1 MTLVSLGILA
11 FVSGAV
17 FGPDPSFPKP
27 AIERVRVVGD
37 TVWFE
42 GTRGFDTQGT
52 RYCFI
57 RRTGTWCRLPQPM
70 FDTPSANVPRTPRD
84 SVVVAPGLMLVCRP
98 SDTWP
103 SSCDTF
109 GVLADDDRT
118 VRWLIPQITRS
129 TRNALQKAIEL
140 ETEEQLSVSTFVTAQ
155 VAEDRAIWFGLGGG
169 FPEGEGAFGGL
180 LRFDR
185 ERRTVET
192 VTHPALANA
201 TVTGLVIDG
210 GALWIGTIHPGEYG
224 PWGSTGILRR
234 DLRGNA
240 WAKIDSATTALPD
253 NLIQALAASNGALY
267 VATGDGLAVFDSKAQ
282 RWSVRYFRRTLIAD
296 SIVYALATARPT
308 DEPGDE
314 AMFILMQRLHVR
326 RRAAFAATMRQI
338 GLERLRPVLVPR
350 EGTFEQALAH
360 PALVPFLVEA
370 LATRDATSLAAGALA
385 RIGDRAVVASLRE
398 ALARTPD
405 IRTGAPIAAALAQL
419 GDSTGLAWLRDRLRS
434 DAPSYL
440 RRDVL
445 TALATVRDTSSVGPI
460 LSLLVGKDTNEEL
473 RAAAMSALRAYESRP
488 VWRRLIDTAAQVPE
502 LRRRVVD
509 AADSVALNDTV
520 VAAAVGDWAL
530 ARLDSA
536 GQGDNLYSAIAVA
549 TRLRPYDAVP
559 ALVRVL
565 GVGGILVGPAAEA
578 LVRLTG
584 VDTAPPISP
593 WHPEGRRPAQEF
605 WSAWWRANADGYRIV
620 SPDVGKRAYNAWWER
635 TLQGLK
641 LERQRRPGA
650 RPGD

>member
-1 MTLVSLGILA
+1 VTLVSLGVLT
-11 FVSGAV
+11 FVSGTF

-27 AIERVRVVGD
+27 AIERVRIVGD

-42 GTRGFDTQGT
+42 GTRGFDAQGT

-57 RRTGTWCRLPQPM
+57 RRTGTWCRLPLPM
-70 FDTPSANVPRTPRD
+70 FETPTANVPRTPRD
-84 SVVVAPGLMLVCRP
+84 SVVVAPGLTLVCRP
-98 SDTWP
+98 SDNWP
-103 SSCDTF
+103 SSCDTY
-109 GVLADDDRT
+109 GVLADDDRA

-129 TRNALQKAIEL
+129 TRDALQKAIEL
-140 ETEEQLSVSTFVTAQ
+140 ETEAQLSVSTLVTAQ

-185 ERRTVET
+185 ERRTIET
-192 VTHPALANA
+192 ITYPGLANA

-234 DLRGNA
+234 DLRGDG
-240 WAKIDSATTALPD
+240 WAKLDSATTALPD

-267 VATGDGLAVFDSKAQ
+267 VATADGLAVFESKTK

-296 SIVYALATARPT
+296 SIVYALATARPA
-308 DEPGDE
+308 DEAGDE
-314 AMFILMQRLHVR
+314 AMFILMQRLQVG
-326 RRAAFAATMRQI
+326 RRATFAATMRQI

-370 LATRDATSLAAGALA
+370 LATPDAASLAASALA
-385 RIGDRAVVASLRE
+385 RIGDPAAAASLRA

-405 IRTGAPIAAALAQL
+405 IQAGAPIAAALAQL

-434 DAPSYL
+434 GAPWYM
-440 RRDVL
+440 RRGVL
-445 TALATVRDTSSVGPI
+445 TALATVRDTSSVGPL
-460 LSLLVGKDTNEEL
+460 LSLLVGTDTDDDL
-473 RAAAMSALRAYESRP
+473 RGAAMSALRAYESTA
-488 VWRRLIDTAAQVPE
+488 VWRRVIDTAAQVPE
-502 LRRRVVD
+502 LRRRIVD
-509 AADSVALNDTV
+509 AADSVALNDAV
-520 VAAAVGDWAL
+520 VAAAVGRWAL

-536 GQGDNLYSAIAVA
+536 GQGDNLYQAIAVA
-549 TRLRPYDAVP
+549 ARLRPYDAVP

-565 GVGGILVGPAAEA
+565 SVSEVSVGPAAAA

-593 WHPEGRRPAQEF
+593 WRPDGRRPAQEF
-605 WSAWWRANADGYRIV
+605 WSAWWRANAASYRVV
-620 SPDVGKRAYNAWWER
+620 SPDVGKRAYDAWWER
-635 TLQGLK
+635 ALQRLK

-650 RPGD
+650 RRGD